1 MQPGLN
7 SVDWWSDMVEM
18 EWAEQDNNVRS
29 HDGSLAAPV
38 LSLAGPKLPDPVLE
52 LQEEGVSAGAVADYQ
67 RGVPRSIQD
76 LLEEEVCLP
85 FRSLIIKERP
95 RLRRAQTPVS
105 GRTVRRSGRLAARP
119 RAANATAQA
128 QRVLLKKLGVPV
140 RDDAPEAE
148 LEGLV
153 KAAFRGDITARKRV
167 ALQTFLEGKV
177 DLVAM
182 DLDVVGV
189 DEALN
194 GGLRAVCCCVAP
206 WFLNVD
212 ELFLFQLERARPQ
225 RSCAL

>member
-1 MQPGLN
+1 MRGK
-7 SVDWWSDMVEM
+7 
-18 EWAEQDNNVRS
+18 R
-29 HDGSLAAPV
+29 HDSGAARV
-38 LSLAGPKLPDPVLE
+38 V
-52 LQEEGVSAGAVADYQ
+52 
-67 RGVPRSIQD
+67 
-76 LLEEEVCLP
+76 EEV
-85 FRSLIIKERP
+85 
-95 RLRRAQTPVS
+95 
-105 GRTVRRSGRLAARP
+105 
-119 RAANATAQA
+119 
-128 QRVLLKKLGVPV
+128 GVPV

-225 RSCAL
+225 RSCAS